1 MHVQR
6 VWVVNEN
13 TIRYYDLYSSVIF
26 DEICFMVQTD
36 LKFNSL
42 LNSKEL

>member
-6 VWVVNEN
+6 VLVVTEN
-13 TIRYYDLYSSVIF
+13 TGRYYDLYSSVIF
-26 DEICFMVQTD
+26 DEICLMVTTD

-42 LNSKEL
+42 PNLKEF